1 MDDYITLRRL
11 STPITTGIPQQIP
24 TEYTETVPQE
34 SFRSILDAQL
44 NKGSQSE
51 TKAAMDSM
59 ALNSLG
65 VNFSKHAMNRVLQ
78 RNIDLSDENLSRLN
92 EGIKLAGEKGLDDTL
107 ILIDSAA
114 YIVSVKNNMVIT
126 TVANDELQGNV
137 FTNIDGTVVV

>member
-1 MDDYITLRRL
+1 MDDFLTLRRL
-11 STPITTGIPQQIP
+11 STPITTGIPQTIP
-24 TEYTETVPQE
+24 TEYVESVPKE
-34 SFRSILDAQL
+34 SFKEILNAQL
-44 NKGSQSE
+44 DKESDKIADMES
-51 TKAAMDSM
+51 A
-59 ALNSLG
+59 G

-126 TVANDELQGNV
+126 TVANDELQGNI
-137 FTNIDGTVVV
+137 FTNIDGTVIM

>member
-1 MDDYITLRRL
+1 MDDYIALRRL
-11 STPITTGIPQQIP
+11 NTPITTGIPQHIP
-24 TEYTETVPQE
+24 SEYTETVSQE

-44 NKGSQSE
+44 DKDADAS
-51 TKAAMDSM
+51 AAANRM
-59 ALNSLG
+59 ALGSSG

-78 RNIDLSDENLSRLN
+78 RNIDLSDENLTRLN
-92 EGIKLAGEKGLDDTL
+92 EGIKLAEEKGLDDTL
-107 ILIDSAA
+107 ILMDSAA

>member
-1 MDDYITLRRL
+1 MDDYLTLRRL
-11 STPITTGIPQQIP
+11 STPITTGIPQNIP
-24 TEYTETVPQE
+24 TEYTESVPKE
-34 SFRSILDAQL
+34 SFKSILDAQMG
-44 NKGSQSE
+44 KHSE
-51 TKAAMDSM
+51 SKAAIDAM

-92 EGIKLAGEKGLDDTL
+92 EGIKLAEEKGLDDTL

-137 FTNIDGTVVV
+137 FTNIDGTVVI

>member
-1 MDDYITLRRL
+1 MDDYLTLRRL
-11 STPITTGIPQQIP
+11 STPITTGIPQIP

-34 SFRSILDAQL
+34 SFKSILDAQL
-44 NKGSQSE
+44 NKTQETE
-51 TKAAMDSM
+51 TKAAYNN
-59 ALNSLG
+59 LSLSSFG

-78 RNIDLSDENLSRLN
+78 RNIDISEENLTRLN

-126 TVANDELQGNV
+126 TVANEELQGNV

>member
-1 MDDYITLRRL
+1 MDDIALRRL
-11 STPITTGIPQQIP
+11 STPITTGIPQHIP
-24 TEYTETVPQE
+24 SEYTETVPQE
-34 SFRSILDAQL
+34 SFKSILDAHI
-44 NKGSQSE
+44 NKGSE
-51 TKAAMDSM
+51 TKAAMDAM

-92 EGIKLAGEKGLDDTL
+92 EGIRLAGEKGLDDTL

-126 TVANDELQGNV
+126 TVANEELQGNV
-137 FTNIDGTVVV
+137 FTNIDGTVVI

>member
-1 MDDYITLRRL
+1 MDDYIALRRL

-24 TEYTETVPQE
+24 TEYTEKVPQK
-34 SFRSILDAQL
+34 SFKSILDAQI
-44 NKGSQSE
+44 NKESE
-51 TKAAMDSM
+51 SKAAIDSM

-65 VNFSKHAMNRVLQ
+65 VNFSRHAMNRVIQ

-92 EGIKLAGEKGLDDTL
+92 EGIRLAGEKGLDDTL

-126 TVANDELQGNV
+126 TVANEELQGNV
-137 FTNIDGTVVV
+137 FTNIDGTVVI

>member
-1 MDDYITLRRL
+1 MDDYIALRRL

-24 TEYTETVPQE
+24 TEYTEKVPQE
-34 SFRSILDAQL
+34 SFKSILDAQV
-44 NKGSQSE
+44 NKDSE
-51 TKAAMDSM
+51 SKAAIDSM

-65 VNFSKHAMNRVLQ
+65 VNFSRHAMNRVIQ

-92 EGIKLAGEKGLDDTL
+92 EGIRLAGEKGLDDTL

-126 TVANDELQGNV
+126 TVANEELQGNV
-137 FTNIDGTVVV
+137 FTNIDGTVVI

>member
-1 MDDYITLRRL
+1 MDDIALRRL
-11 STPITTGIPQQIP
+11 STPITTGIPQHIP
-24 TEYTETVPQE
+24 SEYIETVPQE
-34 SFRSILDAQL
+34 SFKSILDAQI
-44 NKGSQSE
+44 NKDSE
-51 TKAAMDSM
+51 TKAAMDAM

-92 EGIKLAGEKGLDDTL
+92 EGIRLAGEKGLDDTL

-126 TVANDELQGNV
+126 TVANEELQGNV
-137 FTNIDGTVVV
+137 FTNIDGTVVI

>member
-24 TEYTETVPQE
+24 TEYSETVPQE
-34 SFRSILDAQL
+34 SFRSILDAQI
-44 NKGSQSE
+44 NKSKENDS
-51 TKAAMDSM
+51 KAAFNNL
-59 ALNSLG
+59 ALSSFG

-78 RNIDLSDENLSRLN
+78 RNIDISEENLTRLN
-92 EGIKLAGEKGLDDTL
+92 EGIKLAEEKGLDDTL

-126 TVANDELQGNV
+126 TVGHDELQGNV

>member
-1 MDDYITLRRL
+1 MDDIALRRL
-11 STPITTGIPQQIP
+11 STPITTGIPQHIP
-24 TEYTETVPQE
+24 SEYIETVPQE
-34 SFRSILDAQL
+34 SFKSILDAQI
-44 NKGSQSE
+44 NKGSE
-51 TKAAMDSM
+51 TKVAMDAM

-92 EGIKLAGEKGLDDTL
+92 EGIRLAGEKGLDDTL

-126 TVANDELQGNV
+126 TVANEELQGNV
-137 FTNIDGTVVV
+137 FTNIDGTVVI

>member
-1 MDDYITLRRL
+1 MDDYIALRRL

-24 TEYTETVPQE
+24 TEYTEKVPQE
-34 SFRSILDAQL
+34 SFKSILDAQI
-44 NKGSQSE
+44 NKESE
-51 TKAAMDSM
+51 SKAAIDSM

-65 VNFSKHAMNRVLQ
+65 VNFSRHAMNRVIQ

-92 EGIKLAGEKGLDDTL
+92 EGIRLAGEKGLDDTL

-126 TVANDELQGNV
+126 TVANEELQGNV
-137 FTNIDGTVVV
+137 FTNIDGTVVI